1 MNSRDKAIFDT
12 KKFFHLMKMGTP
24 PIRDSWEDHK
34 HVSASVIPYGPYTIS
49 TVASHNRP
57 GAVAVTVYDFN
68 KETTG
73 SSRVLNVETTPEL
86 AARFTLEAID
96 AYEKELGDAA

>member
-24 PIRDSWEDHK
+24 PIRDNWEDHK

-68 KETTG
+68 KETTT
-73 SSRVLNVETTPEL
+73 SSRILNMETTPEL
-86 AARFTLEAID
+86 AAKFTQEAIA
-96 AYEKELGDAA
+96 AYEQELGQVA